1 MLRSTPLGNQLEA
14 VRGDRLRVLV
24 IGAGIAGLTLTQ
36 LLRRDGLH
44 PVLIERSGPEAPS
57 GYMLALMPL
66 VDPVLAELGLTD
78 EYRARSV
85 RMDRY
90 RIRDR
95 HGALTR
101 EYAMGRLLDTYGDYR
116 GISRGELMELLSSRG
131 GTVVNDTTVEALH
144 QDAAEVTATFRT
156 PEGEAEAAFDAVI
169 AADGLHS
176 STRGLILPDDRVR
189 AYDTGWG
196 GWVVWTDTDADADLG
211 EELWGTGWF
220 VGTYPVKDRLGVIV
234 CVPRSEEQAGL
245 AAFAARVRR
254 EVPHAGSRMDRVLAQ
269 VGDGREHY
277 FWSLL
282 DRRSAR
288 WGAGRVGLVGD
299 AAAGFLPTAG
309 IGAGM
314 AIESAGVLAEQ
325 LKDCAPG
332 QVVSALNAYERIEK
346 PRVEAAQK
354 NSRQLAR
361 LMFNTGRTATV
372 LRDTATRFVPLGA
385 ALRPIRRLLES
396 GPYRAGAFSRAR

>member
-1 MLRSTPLGNQLEA
+1 MLRTTPLKDQLGA

-44 PVLIERSGPEAPS
+44 PVLIERAGPQART

-85 RMDRY
+85 GMGRY

-95 HGALTR
+95 HGALAR

-116 GISRGELMELLSSRG
+116 GISRGELMELLSTPG
-131 GTVVNDTTVEALH
+131 GTVVNDTTVQALQQH
-144 QDAAEVTATFRT
+144 SSEVTAVFRT
-156 PEGEAEAAFDAVI
+156 PEGAAEASFDVVI

-176 STRGLILPDDRVR
+176 STRGLILPDDRVST
-189 AYDTGWG
+189 YDSGWG
-196 GWVVWTDTDADADLG
+196 GWVAWTDTDADADLG
-211 EELWGTGWF
+211 EELWGTAWF

-234 CVPRSEEQAGL
+234 CVPRGEEQAGL
-245 AAFAARVRR
+245 AAFTARVRR
-254 EVPHAGSRMDRVLAQ
+254 DVPHAGARMDRVLAEIR
-269 VGDGREHY
+269 DGREHY
-277 FWSLL
+277 FWPLL
-282 DRRSAR
+282 DRRSAV
-288 WGAGRVGLVGD
+288 WSVGRVGLVGD

-314 AIESAGVLAEQ
+314 AIESAAVLAEH
-325 LKDCAPG
+325 LTDCIPG
-332 QVVSALNAYERIEK
+332 QVADALKAYERVEK
-346 PRVEAAQK
+346 PRVEAAQQ

-361 LMFNTGRTATV
+361 LMFNTGKTATI
-372 LRDTATRFVPLGA
+372 LRDAATRFVPLGA
-385 ALRPIRRLLES
+385 ALRPIRRLLER
-396 GPYRAGAFSRAR
+396 GPYRTGSFSRAR

>member
-14 VRGDRLRVLV
+14 VQRDPLRVLV
-24 IGAGIAGLTLTQ
+24 IGAGIAGLTLAQ

-44 PVLIERSGPEAPS
+44 PVLIERAGPEAPS

-66 VDPVLAELGLTD
+66 VDPVLAGLGLTD

-85 RMDRY
+85 GMDRY

-95 HGALTR
+95 HGAPVR

-116 GISRGELMELLSSRG
+116 GISRGELMELLSSPG
-131 GTVVNDTTVEALH
+131 GTVVNDTTVAALH
-144 QDAAEVTATFRT
+144 QGSAEVTARFRT
-156 PEGEAEAAFDAVI
+156 PEGEAEAAFDVVI

-176 STRGLILPDDRVR
+176 STRGLILPEDRVST
-189 AYDTGWG
+189 YDTEWG
-196 GWVVWTDTDADADLG
+196 GWVVWTDTDVDADLG

-234 CVPRSEEQAGL
+234 CVPRSEERAGL

-254 EVPHAGSRMDRVLAQ
+254 EVPGAGTRMDRVLGEI
-269 VGDGREHY
+269 GDGREHY

-282 DRRSAR
+282 DRRSAV
-288 WGAGRVGLVGD
+288 WSVGRVGLLGD

-314 AIESAGVLAEQ
+314 AIEAAGVLAEH
-325 LKDCAPG
+325 LKDCARG
-332 QVVSALNAYERIEK
+332 QVASALKEYERVEK
-346 PRVEAAQK
+346 PRVEAAQQ

-361 LMFNTGRTATV
+361 LMFNTGKTATV
-372 LRDTATRFVPLGA
+372 LRDAATRFVPLGA

-396 GPYRAGAFSRAR
+396 GPYRTGSFSRAR